1 MNLTK
6 WRQIAD
12 RLGRM
17 DRDERRDR
25 VRQELA
31 KRQDGLL
38 ARIGFDFARNVR
50 TSGAVRAG
58 NFFFR
63 GDGVDPI
70 LQLLKERLPDQVE
83 RILRQSEKILQH
95 RFDLLGYND
104 LAYGSPID
112 WHLEI
117 VHGKRAP
124 RKVFH
129 QVGYLDFQEVGDSK
143 VIWELNRHQHL
154 VTLAKA
160 YRLTG
165 AYRYADEILRQGRHW
180 RADNPYAIGI
190 NWASSLEAA
199 FRSLAW
205 LWTYHLLQGAPGL
218 PNFREEWL
226 RGLALHGRHIERY
239 LSTYFSPNTHLLGEG
254 VALFF
259 LGVLCPE
266 LKAAERWKRWIF
278 SYTQPYWRV

>member
-25 VRQELA
+25 VRQEFA

-38 ARIGFDFARNVR
+38 ARLGFDFGGNIRK
-50 TSGAVRAG
+50 SGEITAG
-58 NFFFR
+58 NFFFSP
-63 GDGVDPI
+63 GGVDSVLAVLRKRLPGQVEHI
-70 LQLLKERLPDQVE
+70 LQ
-83 RILRQSEKILQH
+83 QSEKILQH
-95 RFDLLGYND
+95 RFDLLGYRD
-104 LAYGSPID
+104 LAYGSPIG
-112 WHLEI
+112 WHLDV
-117 VHGKRAP
+117 VHGKRSP

-129 QVGYLDFQEVGDSK
+129 RVAYLDFEAVGDSK
-143 VIWELNRHQHL
+143 VTWELNRHQHL

-165 AYRYADEILRQGRHW
+165 NEHYADEILDQCRQA
-180 RADNPYAIGI
+180 RAYNPYAIGI
-190 NWASSLEAA
+190 NWASSLETA

-218 PNFREEWL
+218 PNFRDEWL
-226 RGLALHGRHIERY
+226 RGL
-239 LSTYFSPNTHLLGEG
+239 
-254 VALFF
+254 
-259 LGVLCPE
+259 
-266 LKAAERWKRWIF
+266 
-278 SYTQPYWRV
+278 